1 MVIEDKGKQQH
12 KAEELA
18 SLPINTTPKHFSVA
32 VSCYKK
38 PQSSR

>member
-18 SLPINTTPKHFSVA
+18 ILADKYYARTRF
-32 VSCYKK
+32 
-38 PQSSR
+38 